1 MPGKHANKEYKYA
14 QNPYGPSNSYAGT
27 SLINAK
33 PGANPGDE
41 TQQQKSDEKKEIETA
56 VKDKDA
62 PKPDKKKKNKLEQW
76 KDWSKTIQY
85 V

>member
-1 MPGKHANKEYKYA
+1 MPGKHANKEYTYA
-14 QNPYGPSNSYAGT
+14 QNPYGPSGSYAGT
-27 SLINAK
+27 SLINSK